1 MTAMWQSSAREPV
14 GVLYVANSEK
24 IGGGNRVLMDL
35 AAGIHRDRFSPVIV
49 TPGEGTLAEWASERQ
64 ISCAIVRDGDWE
76 GRVGLLGRAA
86 RLVAAIAHRRVRIV
100 HAMAPGCYRAAG
112 LVGAW
117 LDAVRVCHLGF
128 PPEPGELEW
137 SLRFGPESVVACYTQ
152 QAREVEETVRRAQP
166 QCRVTPIPN
175 GVDTSVFRPVPLGE
189 RHHRWRFGAAHVALI
204 VGHLSDVK
212 GHPVF
217 LRAAAR
223 VASAIEDCAFVVL
236 GGETIQPGFGV
247 ELERLATDLGIR
259 PRVHFLGWRA
269 NVAEIMQAAD
279 VVVLP
284 SLAEGLPI
292 AILEAMACAKPV
304 IATCI
309 NGVPEAVRPG
319 VTGILVEPRD
329 ADALA
334 AAMQQ
339 LFRNPATARHMGDA
353 GRRAAEEQFSTGRFV
368 SSVEAVYQSLLDR
381 RDFYRCSAI
390 VF

>member
-1 MTAMWQSSAREPV
+1 MTAMWHTSAREPI
-14 GVLYVANSEK
+14 GVLYVANSRK

-35 AAGIHRDRFSPVIV
+35 ATGIDRDRFTPFIA
-49 TPGEGTLAEWASERQ
+49 TPGEGTLAEWASEHH
-64 ISCAIVRDGDWE
+64 IPCSIVREGDWT
-76 GRVGLLGRAA
+76 GRVGLLQRAT
-86 RLVAAIAHRRVRIV
+86 RLWSTFVHRRVRIV

-117 LDAVRVCHLGF
+117 VDAVRVCHLGF
-128 PPEPGELEW
+128 PPEPGELAW
-137 SLRFGPESVVACYTQ
+137 SFRFGPESVIACYTE
-152 QAREVEETVRRAQP
+152 QAREVEETVRQARP
-166 QCRVTPIPN
+166 DCRVTPIPN
-175 GVDTSVFRPVPLGE
+175 GVDTRVFRPVPLGE
-189 RHHRWRFGAAHVALI
+189 RHHRWRFGAKHVALI

-212 GHPVF
+212 GYPVF

-223 VASAIEDCAFVVL
+223 VASAMEDCAFVAL
-236 GGETIQPGFGV
+236 GGETVQPGFGA
-247 ELERLATDLGIR
+247 ELERLAEDLGIGG
-259 PRVHFLGWRA
+259 RVNFLGWRT

-304 IATCI
+304 IATRI
-309 NGVPEAVRPG
+309 NGVPEAVQHG
-319 VTGILVEPRD
+319 VSGVLVEPRD
-329 ADALA
+329 VEALA

-339 LFRNPATARHMGDA
+339 LFRNPETARAMGKA
-353 GRRAAEEQFSTGRFV
+353 GRRAAEQQFSTGRFV
-368 SSVEAVYQSLLDR
+368 SRVEAVYQALLDR